1 MAIIVKIVNKSKKGV
16 TVKLNGKTFFVDW
29 EYFNEK
35 FQVDP
40 NDKFSATLKTEEEG
54 KMCEVIELA
63 EEGAKCFIMSQS
75 LPSGPVKLGY
85 LAKLGEIAEKMKRLG
100 VDNPQE
106 YIAIVV
112 DDFRKSTATIEHK
125 ETPEE
130 YKARKEREK
139 QTVPSSR
146 TTECLGN
153 NDVLKKLKESFKK

>member
-1 MAIIVKIVNKSKKGV
+1 MAITAKIVNKAKKGV
-16 TVKLNGKTFFVDW
+16 TIKLNGGTFFVDW

-54 KMCEVIELA
+54 KLCEIIELSK
-63 EEGAKCFIMSQS
+63 EGAQCFIMCQS
-75 LPSGPVKLGY
+75 LPNGIAKLGY
-85 LAKLGEIAEKMKRLG
+85 LAKLGEIAEKMKGLG

-112 DDFRKSTATIEHK
+112 EEFRKGPTTIRHK

-153 NDVLKKLKESFKK
+153 NDALKKLKESFKK